1 MVFCALSAKPNTKQ
15 LQNVDD
21 EIKAEPV
28 KQVWFADD
36 SSAAE
41 TLKGILQWWKKLTKI
56 GQKYGY
62 NPNPTK
68 RVTHNWKPKHVSQFR
83 HFSYWFKPSP

>member
-1 MVFCALSAKPNTKQ
+1 MVFCALSAEPNTKQ

-21 EIKAEPV
+21 KIKAEPV

-41 TLKGILQWWKKLTKI
+41 TLKGILQWWKKLTKS

-68 RVTHNWKPKHVSQFR
+68 RVLIVKNKDTQLEAQTRLSI
-83 HFSYWFKPSP
+83 